1 MMIAKELITWGAKL
15 VFDAVQ
21 DENNNLDAKQAKGF
35 SKQAMDGISEEAK
48 KSYFASP
55 SKASEI
61 MMYPVKIPLQ
71 KKHVPGKKPV
81 R

>member
-1 MMIAKELITWGAKL
+1 MTGLEMMIAKELITWGAKL

-48 KSYFASP
+48 KAILHHLP
-55 SKASEI
+55 
-61 MMYPVKIPLQ
+61 
-71 KKHVPGKKPV
+71 KHLKL
-81 R
+81 